1 MKTDTVFDSVIL
13 QAKQFIY
20 KCRLDKCLPI
30 LSCFLQQ
37 LTLQYKID
45 EYNAKTSGELST
57 FNLNWLC
64 YKPILTIETDNLSV
78 YVVILDLECIHV
90 WHAVNHPMCKANI
103 CLWSTV
109 SVSMAVYM
117 SVPFCLLS
125 MYNLYMYICIIMY
138 VIHCW
143 NRYTDMFYNCV
154 IFVILNKRKRKN
166 NQTLRLYQGEIY
178 IYIYICC
185 LQPVLCC
192 FRQPVPF
199 VCLCSMCM

>member
-1 MKTDTVFDSVIL
+1 MFGTEIDMKTDTVFDSVIL

-90 WHAVNHPMCKANI
+90 
-103 CLWSTV
+103 
-109 SVSMAVYM
+109 
-117 SVPFCLLS
+117 
-125 MYNLYMYICIIMY
+125 
-138 VIHCW
+138 
-143 NRYTDMFYNCV
+143 
-154 IFVILNKRKRKN
+154 
-166 NQTLRLYQGEIY
+166 
-178 IYIYICC
+178 
-185 LQPVLCC
+185 
-192 FRQPVPF
+192 
-199 VCLCSMCM
+199 